1 MAAEVEGTGCPT
13 VVAAD
18 RPRSGYQDL
27 MAPRRTRSSRPV
39 PGCSVATVY
48 RRSMTKR
55 LPASL
60 RRGMD
65 REASDSRRRCCC
77 CCCCSWRLFALMAP
91 RPLRAARPRQQR
103 CRRRRYCCC
112 ACCLRVPAATGYHP
126 SAQYDTWH
134 WQRPRAR
141 RRPPAAPSHHAQVRP
156 QTREFIYEY
165 SKYPGTVPTCIPRG

>member
-1 MAAEVEGTGCPT
+1 MRLAMAAEVEGTGCPT

-77 CCCCSWRLFALMAP
+77 CCCCCSWRLFALMAP

-103 CRRRRYCCC
+103 RRRRRYCCC
-112 ACCLRVPAATGYHP
+112 TYCLRVPAATGYHP
-126 SAQYDTWH
+126 SAQYVALLAAA
-134 WQRPRAR
+134 RA
-141 RRPPAAPSHHAQVRP
+141 PGPAAPPSHRPSSQVRP
-156 QTREFIYEY
+156 QVSRIY
-165 SKYPGTVPTCIPRG
+165 I